1 LEGVASPATHDA
13 PIDDGRFKFAELP
26 AGIYLVSIVQDG
38 KATIATPSA
47 IAIGPSAKAGREIE
61 IRPTD
66 SLARPVEA
74 PTGVIATQML
84 RASGIPFEMLAA
96 MQFEAE
102 FGLGP
107 QPFGSPFVGSP
118 FGGSPFSTTTS
129 QPEQAAV
136 ANLRTI
142 NTAEVTFL
150 STSGGNYGEIPHLVA
165 AGLLDN
171 RFNTSI
177 SGYSYLIV
185 AGGGDY
191 VAAAIPADLQN
202 GKNIFFSTPDGVVR
216 FTASKQWAPPG
227 QAGKPVQ

>member
-1 LEGVASPATHDA
+1 
-13 PIDDGRFKFAELP
+13 
-26 AGIYLVSIVQDG
+26 
-38 KATIATPSA
+38 
-47 IAIGPSAKAGREIE
+47 
-61 IRPTD
+61 
-66 SLARPVEA
+66 
-74 PTGVIATQML
+74 
-84 RASGIPFEMLAA
+84 
-96 MQFEAE
+96 
-102 FGLGP
+102 
-107 QPFGSPFVGSP
+107 
-118 FGGSPFSTTTS
+118 
-129 QPEQAAV
+129 V